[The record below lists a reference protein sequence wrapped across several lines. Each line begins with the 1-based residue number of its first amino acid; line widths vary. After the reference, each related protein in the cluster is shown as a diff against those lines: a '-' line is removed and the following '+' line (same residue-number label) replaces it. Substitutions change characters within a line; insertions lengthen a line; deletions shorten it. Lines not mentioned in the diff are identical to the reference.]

1 VSPRVARRPDEER
14 QRILVLVPH
23 DPDADPRI
31 GWVGDLCVAVADTLI
46 LGTTWSTERS
56 GRAYRGDA
64 IVERIYVPDTAG
76 APTKALNLVI
86 ARLQRM
92 LSPAAPAQERMAGEA
107 AVRSRWKGRGT
118 VSIVR
123 FLADWTW
130 YWMIVEAL
138 YRRARA
144 ESIRPSLIVCHDL
157 FGLIVGV
164 RLKRLWGAPL
174 LYDSHEYWPQANL
187 LHEPWEES
195 LLTRVERRLIR
206 KADRIVTV
214 SPPLAAHLERMYGVE
229 GVLSVPNAVPTL
241 HRRLPTRTSRAPVRF
256 LLQGQLAAGRGLEL
270 LLDAWAEMDRHAVLQ
285 LRYVP
290 NDYTAA
296 IERRYASLFHSG
308 LVETL
313 PPVSEEELVEAAAEA
328 DVGVVPYVGPNL
340 NHVYASP
347 NKVSE
352 YMQAGLALL
361 VSSDM
366 SYVMSLLKHFG
377 CGVTYDPRRRETLRA
392 AVDSIVRDPQELAR
406 MQKAAATAT
415 ATEFNWEVVAKP
427 YSEAITC
434 LLGVRE
440 EIAEGG

>member
-1 VSPRVARRPDEER
+1 
-14 QRILVLVPH
+14 VLVPH

-31 GWVGDLCVAVADTLI
+31 GWVGDLCVAVADTVI
-46 LGTTWSTERS
+46 LGTTWSIERS

-64 IVERIYVPDTAG
+64 VVERIYVPDTAG

-86 ARLQRM
+86 ARLQRI
-92 LSPAAPAQERMAGEA
+92 LSPAAAAQARMAGETR
-107 AVRSRWKGRGT
+107 VRSRWEGRGT

-130 YWMIVEAL
+130 YWMVVDAL

-195 LLTRVERRLIR
+195 LLTRVERRLIHQ
-206 KADRIVTV
+206 ADRIVTV
-214 SPPLAAHLERMYGVE
+214 SPPLAAHLERVYGIR
-229 GVLSVPNAVPTL
+229 GVLSVPNAVPARA
-241 HRRLPTRTSRAPVRF
+241 RRPQSRTPDGDGTVRF

-270 LLDAWAEMDRHAVLQ
+270 LLDAWEETNAGAVLQ

-290 NDYTAA
+290 NEYTTT
-296 IERRYASLFHSG
+296 IERRYASLFRSG
-308 LVETL
+308 RVEQL
-313 PPVSEEELVEAAAEA
+313 APVGEEELVEAAAQA

-340 NHVYASP
+340 NHLYASP
-347 NKVSE
+347 NKVSQ

-366 SYVMSLLKHFG
+366 QYVASLLEQFG
-377 CGVTYDPRRRETLRA
+377 AGLTYDPHRRETLRT
-392 AVDSIVRDPQELAR
+392 AVDTMVRDPQKLAR
-406 MQKAAATAT
+406 MKSAAVTASE
-415 ATEFNWEVVAKP
+415 TEFNWEVVSKP
-427 YSEAITC
+427 YGDAITR
-434 LLGVRE
+434 LLGVRD
-440 EIAEGG
+440 EIA